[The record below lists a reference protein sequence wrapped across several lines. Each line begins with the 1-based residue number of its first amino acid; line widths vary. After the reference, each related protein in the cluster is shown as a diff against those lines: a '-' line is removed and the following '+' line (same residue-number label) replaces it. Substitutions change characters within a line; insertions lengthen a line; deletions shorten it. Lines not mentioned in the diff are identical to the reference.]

1 MKLSKQ
7 ERIAVLIVAV
17 LIILG
22 LGVFLFIV
30 PKFQAIGT
38 DSAALVNKKIE
49 LKAAQDRADTRT
61 QLAEDIVN
69 AYKDGK
75 DKADMFFE
83 EMKPYEAD
91 QEIREF
97 LDYCKD
103 NDVNVFVDSLTI
115 DPATVSSLGVTFFEE
130 PEITYDLKTAAQGNK
145 GEASEAEQ
153 RMAILQQAL
162 ASTQSVGS
170 INVSFTVTALN
181 NEDMLKFVDII
192 NNYKKDSMRKAIRLS
207 SALELTYDEIVKKYA
222 EVISEDQLDLLFEA
236 RKQLAT
242 DTKTDAPDKEEIEK
256 ELGLEKKAQEEAE
269 AEEGNNA
276 DKKKNQAAFED
287 NVKQMEVT
295 LTLYSLERMQDPKPV
310 LTEQDNNRP

>member
-130 PEITYDLKTAAQGNK
+130 PEITYDLKTAAQGSN

-207 SALELTYDEIVKKYA
+207 SALEMTFDEIIKKYA
-222 EVISEDQLDLLFEA
+222 DVISEDQLDLLFEA

-276 DKKKNQAAFED
+276 NKKKNQAAFED